1 MKQKEIDKEDR
12 MKWLTDEEIE
22 LLRYIRSDNR

>member
-12 MKWLTDEEIE
+12 VKWLTDEELE
-22 LLRYIRSDNR
+22 LLRYIRSGN